1 MIPELSMIPER
12 ASQSAYAVDSLYIAL
27 VWMTA
32 ILVIGIAV
40 TILFFLSYYNRE
52 TEVNREGAPLGS
64 LTLETVWSV
73 IPAIASVVIFGAS
86 MSIYS
91 QLMASAES
99 GEDIYVVGKQWMWKF
114 QYPNGH
120 REINSLHVP
129 AGETVRLR
137 MISQDVIHSLYI
149 PAFRLKKD
157 VLPGRYRVLSFEP
170 TETGTYKL
178 FCAEYCGTEHA
189 QMGGA
194 VTVMEPAAYEEWLR
208 EGGGEGGGEEL
219 TLAESGEQLFEQKG
233 CVSCHGEDARVNAP
247 SLEGVYGAE
256 VQLANGE
263 TVTADEEYLRQSI
276 LKPQAD
282 IVAGYEPLM
291 PSFQGQLTE
300 NEIIDLIE
308 YIKSLAK
315 EERSDDAG
323 ND

>member
-12 ASQSAYAVDSLYIAL
+12 AAQNAQAVDSLFVAL
-27 VWMTA
+27 MWMTA
-32 ILVIGIAV
+32 ILVIGIAL
-40 TILFFLSYYNRE
+40 TILFFLGYYNRDSE
-52 TEVNREGAPLGS
+52 ANREGAPLS
-64 LTLETVWSV
+64 SMTLETVWSV
-73 IPAIASVVIFGAS
+73 IPAIVSVVIFGWS

-91 QLMASAES
+91 ELMAPAQS

-114 QYPNGH
+114 QYPSGH

-157 VLPGRYRVLSFEP
+157 VLPGRYRVLTFEP
-170 TETGTYKL
+170 TEPGTYKL

-189 QMGGA
+189 QMGGT
-194 VTVMEPAAYEEWLR
+194 VTVMEPAEYEKWLR
-208 EGGGEGGGEEL
+208 EGGGGGGEEQ
-219 TLAESGEQLFEQKG
+219 TLAESGAQLFEQKG
-233 CVSCHGEDARVNAP
+233 CVSCHGEGSQVNAP

-291 PSFQGQLTE
+291 PSFEGQLTE

-308 YIKSLAK
+308 YIKSLA
-315 EERSDDAG
+315 EEESSDDAG

>member
-12 ASQSAYAVDSLYIAL
+12 ASESAYAVDSLFVAL
-27 VWMTA
+27 VWMTV
-32 ILVIGIAV
+32 ILVVGIAL
-40 TILFFLSYYNRE
+40 TILFFLGYYNRE
-52 TEVNREGAPLGS
+52 SDVNREGAPLGS

-91 QLMASAES
+91 QLMSSAQS

-114 QYPNGH
+114 QYSNGH

-170 TETGTYKL
+170 TEPGTYKL

-189 QMGGA
+189 QMGGT
-194 VTVMEPAAYEEWLR
+194 VTVMEPSEYREWLR
-208 EGGGEGGGEEL
+208 QGGGEGDGEEL

-233 CVSCHGEDARVNAP
+233 CVSCHGEDAQVNAP
-247 SLEGVYGAE
+247 SLEGVYGSE
-256 VQLANGE
+256 VRLESGE

-308 YIKSLAK
+308 YIKSLA
-315 EERSDDAG
+315 EQERSEDGG